1 MKRYKI
7 QNYFSINSYLELFND
22 IIYGMTKVGD
32 QIIYSFDEY
41 IPSQYIQDLLKYNEH
56 YPIYSDKYNNLW
68 KVVNI
73 REDLKDIC
81 LQDFLVEFRII
92 GDMNINE
99 WKYKIH
105 VVEEIDNTNL
115 EIVANNSYELQV
127 EAIEEILR
135 RYDA

>member
-1 MKRYKI
+1 MKKYKI
-7 QNYFSINSYLELFND
+7 QNYFSINSYLELLND

-41 IPSQYIQDLLKYNEH
+41 VPLQYIQDLLKYNEH

-73 REDLKDIC
+73 RDDIRDVF
-81 LQDFLVEFRII
+81 LQDFLVEIRII
-92 GDMNINE
+92 GNMNINE
-99 WKYKIH
+99 WKYKFQ
-105 VVEEIDNTNL
+105 VVEEIEDTSL
-115 EIVANNSYELQV
+115 EIVANNNYELQV

-135 RYDA
+135 RYKI